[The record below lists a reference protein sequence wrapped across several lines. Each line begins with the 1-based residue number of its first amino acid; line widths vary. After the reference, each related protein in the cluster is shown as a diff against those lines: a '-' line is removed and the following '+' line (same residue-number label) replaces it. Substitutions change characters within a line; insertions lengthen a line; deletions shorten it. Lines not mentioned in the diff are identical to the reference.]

1 MSKVIKIKESEVFD
15 VITKIISEQAG
26 NEIKVSA
33 TSDLGS
39 HPDFTGVKSL
49 LVQLRKNVET
59 ALRGKTPYRIKTNS
73 EQGTVAPTKQ
83 GNALRL
89 EVTLIPCEES
99 KRHWFFDGAAAIYSY
114 VNTTSI
120 SLVDSKVR
128 MAVMDKAQAN
138 FIGVQPQEL
147 YPNHIGL
154 GKFTGLN
161 PQSPEKVYQLILK
174 FLVGS
179 RPGGFYE
186 VGDDET
192 GTKPEDKAVDTQ
204 VKKDTA
210 TSAAASEKKAEA
222 PAKAQTTNE
231 EPVEG
236 SWDSSGNNAL
246 DDAHNVK
253 KFIADIQSNL
263 EEMWKNGKNPII
275 TDITMSIAKNGDGGY
290 STKVNA
296 KIEESTDGKAWVGI
310 DSRGS
315 AGEGYKDRA
324 DDQFNGGRY
333 DDKGRPVLKGGKQIN
348 VGQSP
353 TKKDGSTNPCYGK
366 SLAKCMQDHAGAGE
380 VKTIGPIEDVS
391 IPFKQYFVNF
401 TKPNKFPPR

>member
-186 VGDDET
+186 VGDDE
-192 GTKPEDKAVDTQ
+192 DAS
-204 VKKDTA
+204 KKTA
-210 TSAAASEKKAEA
+210 EPLATTTSATAPDKKAEA
-222 PAKAQTTNE
+222 PAEKPQATNE
-231 EPVEG
+231 EKPVG
-236 SWDSSGNNAL
+236 ADWDANDIDS
-246 DDAHNVK
+246 AHNVK
-253 KFIADIQSNL
+253 TFIADVQKEL
-263 EEMWKNGKNPII
+263 EAMWKNGKNPVI
-275 TDITMSIAKNGDGGY
+275 TDITMTVVKNGDGSY
-290 STKVNA
+290 STKANA

-310 DSRGS
+310 ESRGS
-315 AGEGYKDRA
+315 AGEGYVERSG
-324 DDQFNGGRY
+324 DQYNGGRY
-333 DDKGRPVLKGGKQIN
+333 DTKGRPVLAKGKQIN
-348 VGQSP
+348 QGQSP
-353 TKKDGSTNPCYGK
+353 VKKDGSPNPCYGL
-366 SLAKCMQDHAGAGE
+366 SLKDCMIKHAGAGE
-380 VKTIGPIEDVS
+380 VNLVATIEDAS

-401 TKPNKFPPR
+401 TKPQKFPPR